1 MSGSSVAFLH
11 EVVFFIDLVLWPVQR
26 EDCGE
31 FQKKKYS
38 TKPRKSQ
45 ALTWVLGTNT
55 FSLDFMANIRDFYT
69 VAFGWGGKLVE
80 YPRLLIISPRSL
92 DGNF

>member
-1 MSGSSVAFLH
+1 MSGNSVAFLH
-11 EVVFFIDLVLWPVQR
+11 EVVSFIDLVLWPVQQ

-45 ALTWVLGTNT
+45 ALTWELGTNT
-55 FSLDFMANIRDFYT
+55 FPLVFIANVRDFYT
-69 VAFGWGGKLVE
+69 VAFGCGESESNTQG
-80 YPRLLIISPRSL
+80 YLLFLL
-92 DGNF
+92 DR